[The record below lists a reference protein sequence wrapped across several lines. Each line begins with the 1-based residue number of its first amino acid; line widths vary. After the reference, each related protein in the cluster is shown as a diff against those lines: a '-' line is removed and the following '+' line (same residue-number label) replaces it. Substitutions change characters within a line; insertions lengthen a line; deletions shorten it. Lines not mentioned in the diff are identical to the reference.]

1 MAQKKRSTKKKKPA
15 NAQRKKQTKSP
26 LRTEVQYLLIF
37 LGMVLVAMGVFL
49 HTSMGA
55 FGRVLY
61 EVFIGLFGFS
71 AYLICIYMIVVMG
84 MWMLGKL
91 DSRRKVKAVTAFFSI
106 LLISIFLHVFNVGST
121 AELMDLYHKATPKTG
136 GLVGGILGTGL
147 LKILGK
153 TGSIILLSGLAV
165 ICLVILT
172 ERSALKAAGE
182 ATGRAADSA
191 RKMRDRQKEKRA
203 QRVQRQE
210 MSPASRED
218 RAQSDPI
225 VVRGVG
231 IDTAAEHKKPAKK
244 RKREARAPIEDGSV
258 DIPLLESDPYR
269 QRKKKAA
276 AQEIAE
282 PEPSFMA
289 EAQESALF
297 LEDEW
302 EPEPLPPETPDPV
315 PAPKTAPASGQNRQ
329 SVTEPSQKG
338 AAESAEQG
346 QYQFPPIDLLSPP
359 KQDTGGSSKA
369 ELMKSVQVLE
379 QSLMSFGVEAK
390 VVQVNRGPA
399 VTRYEL
405 QPKQGVKVSRIVN
418 LADDI
423 ALNLAASGIR
433 IEAPIPGKSAVG
445 IEVPN
450 KEAASVS
457 LREVIESDVFKK
469 FPSKLAF
476 GLGKDIDGEVRVADI
491 AKMPHLLIAGATGS
505 GKSVCINSLIISLL
519 YKADPKE
526 VKLILV
532 DPKVV
537 ELSVY
542 NGIPHLLIP
551 VVNDPKKAA
560 ASLNWAVQEMTQRY
574 RKFADMNV
582 RDIRG
587 YNTAVKEQ
595 PELELEPLPQIVIII
610 DELADLMMVASKEV
624 EEAICR
630 LAQMARAAGLHLVI
644 ATQRPSVDVITGLI
658 KANIPYRL
666 AFAVSSG
673 TDSRTILDM
682 VGAEKLLG
690 KGDMLFCPMGASKP
704 TRIQGA
710 FVSDK
715 EVETIVAAVRVNAS
729 YDEDLIE
736 TVSGGSVGGASGE
749 DDELDEIL
757 PEAISFVVDKQKA
770 SISMLQRA
778 FRIGFNR
785 AARLME
791 AMYARGIVGP
801 DEGSKPRKV
810 LISREEFENDE
821 GKQL

>member
-1 MAQKKRSTKKKKPA
+1 M
-15 NAQRKKQTKSP
+15 
-26 LRTEVQYLLIF
+26 
-37 LGMVLVAMGVFL
+37 AMGVFL

-610 DELADLMMVASKEV
+610 DELADPMMVGNPE
-624 EEAICR
+624 R
-630 LAQMARAAGLHLVI
+630 GGRGHMQ
-644 ATQRPSVDVITGLI
+644 
-658 KANIPYRL
+658 
-666 AFAVSSG
+666 
-673 TDSRTILDM
+673 
-682 VGAEKLLG
+682 VGADGAGGGIAPCDRHPETLRGRHHRSDQSQYPIPLSLCRVFRHRLQDDPGHGRRGKTVGKRRYALLPYG
-690 KGDMLFCPMGASKP
+690 GVQANADSGRVCLRQRGGDHCGGGESQ
-704 TRIQGA
+704 RI
-710 FVSDK
+710 V
-715 EVETIVAAVRVNAS
+715 
-729 YDEDLIE
+729 
-736 TVSGGSVGGASGE
+736 
-749 DDELDEIL
+749 
-757 PEAISFVVDKQKA
+757 
-770 SISMLQRA
+770 
-778 FRIGFNR
+778 
-785 AARLME
+785 
-791 AMYARGIVGP
+791 
-801 DEGSKPRKV
+801 
-810 LISREEFENDE
+810 
-821 GKQL
+821 

>member
-231 IDTAAEHKKPAKK
+231 IDTAAEHKKPAKR

-297 LEDEW
+297 LEEEW

-315 PAPKTAPASGQNRQ
+315 PAPKTAPSSGQNRQ

-658 KANIPYRL
+658 KANIPSRL

>member
-542 NGIPHLLIP
+542 SWHSPSLDTRGQRSEKSGGLPKLGGTGDDTAIP
-551 VVNDPKKAA
+551 
-560 ASLNWAVQEMTQRY
+560 E
-574 RKFADMNV
+574 
-582 RDIRG
+582 IRG
-587 YNTAVKEQ
+587 YECPGYPGIQHGGQGAAGAGIRAAA
-595 PELELEPLPQIVIII
+595 PIVIII
-610 DELADLMMVASKEV
+610 DELADPMMVASERGGRGHMQV
-624 EEAICR
+624 GADG
-630 LAQMARAAGLHLVI
+630 AGGGIALVI

-658 KANIPYRL
+658 KANIPSRL

-710 FVSDK
+710 VVSDK

>member
-1 MAQKKRSTKKKKPA
+1 
-15 NAQRKKQTKSP
+15 
-26 LRTEVQYLLIF
+26 
-37 LGMVLVAMGVFL
+37 
-49 HTSMGA
+49 
-55 FGRVLY
+55 
-61 EVFIGLFGFS
+61 
-71 AYLICIYMIVVMG
+71 
-84 MWMLGKL
+84 
-91 DSRRKVKAVTAFFSI
+91 
-106 LLISIFLHVFNVGST
+106 
-121 AELMDLYHKATPKTG
+121 
-136 GLVGGILGTGL
+136 
-147 LKILGK
+147 
-153 TGSIILLSGLAV
+153 
-165 ICLVILT
+165 
-172 ERSALKAAGE
+172 
-182 ATGRAADSA
+182 
-191 RKMRDRQKEKRA
+191 
-203 QRVQRQE
+203 
-210 MSPASRED
+210 
-218 RAQSDPI
+218 
-225 VVRGVG
+225 
-231 IDTAAEHKKPAKK
+231 
-244 RKREARAPIEDGSV
+244 
-258 DIPLLESDPYR
+258 
-269 QRKKKAA
+269 
-276 AQEIAE
+276 
-282 PEPSFMA
+282 
-289 EAQESALF
+289 
-297 LEDEW
+297 
-302 EPEPLPPETPDPV
+302 
-315 PAPKTAPASGQNRQ
+315 
-329 SVTEPSQKG
+329 
-338 AAESAEQG
+338 
-346 QYQFPPIDLLSPP
+346 
-359 KQDTGGSSKA
+359 
-369 ELMKSVQVLE
+369 
-379 QSLMSFGVEAK
+379 MSFGVEAK

-595 PELELEPLPQIVIII
+595 PELELETLPQIVIII

-658 KANIPYRL
+658 KANIPSRL

-736 TVSGGSVGGASGE
+736 TVSGGSVGGTTGE

-810 LISREEFENDE
+810 LITREELESDGE
-821 GKQL
+821 E

>member
-630 LAQMARAAGLHLVI
+630 LAQMARAAGVHLVI

-658 KANIPYRL
+658 KANIPSRL

>member
-15 NAQRKKQTKSP
+15 NTQRKKQPKSP

-37 LGMVLVAMGVFL
+37 LGMVLVTMGVFL

-106 LLISIFLHVFNVGST
+106 LLVSIFLHVFNVGSAT
-121 AELMDLYHKATPKTG
+121 ELMDLYHKATPKTG
-136 GLVGGILGTGL
+136 GLIGGLLGTGL

-153 TGSIILLSGLAV
+153 TGSIILLSGLAI

-172 ERSALKAAGE
+172 ERSALKAAGK

-191 RKMRDRQKEKRA
+191 RKMRDRQKEKHSLRM
-203 QRVQRQE
+203 QRQE
-210 MSPASRED
+210 TPPIPEED
-218 RAQSDPI
+218 PSQSDPI

-231 IDTAAEHKKPAKK
+231 IEPSLEHKKPTKK
-244 RKREARAPIEDGSV
+244 RKREARAPIEDGTV
-258 DIPLLESDPYR
+258 DIPLLENDPYR
-269 QRKKKAA
+269 QRKKKTE
-276 AQEIAE
+276 AQGLPESESKYVSE
-282 PEPSFMA
+282 PEEDAIP
-289 EAQESALF
+289 F
-297 LEDEW
+297 LEEEW
-302 EPEPLPPETPDPV
+302 ELEPLIPETPAPA
-315 PAPKTAPASGQNRQ
+315 PAPKPAPSSGRNRQ
-329 SVTEPSQKG
+329 PLTEPSQNG
-338 AAESAEQG
+338 TAGFAEQG
-346 QYQFPPIDLLSPP
+346 QYQFPPIDLLSLP
-359 KQDTGGSSKA
+359 KQEVGGSSKA
-369 ELMKSVQVLE
+369 ELMKSAQILE

-505 GKSVCINSLIISLL
+505 GKSACINSLIISLL

-595 PELELEPLPQIVIII
+595 PELELETLPQIVIII

-658 KANIPYRL
+658 KANIPSRL

-736 TVSGGSVGGASGE
+736 TVSGGSVGGTTGE

-810 LISREEFENDE
+810 LITREELESDGE
-821 GKQL
+821 E